1 MFLFLNDFSLA
12 PLSRSLEQATMFG
25 EERKPLLIPLR
36 HCSGEGSTTTN
47 RLLCGGLCICA
58 AERVLLSSE
67 SNNIFISIQ
76 VYENKP
82 YISSRLYI
90 T

>member
-1 MFLFLNDFSLA
+1 MFLFLNDFSLS
-12 PLSRSLEQATMFG
+12 PLSLMFG
-25 EERKPLLIPLR
+25 EERKALLIPLR

-67 SNNIFISIQ
+67 SNNIIIYF
-76 VYENKP
+76 N
-82 YISSRLYI
+82 SSVRKQTIY
-90 T
+90 